1 MKNTTNNEEHSM
13 NTMNNQRENSREK
26 LSKIEGKWQKWN
38 KPNQTKG
45 KATETNR
52 HVSKVKD
59 KQSVICGSGDE
70 SRKGNSGTRFKLLN
84 KYIFFLFGRRESR
97 ETVEWEFSLY
107 ILFQTLLRSRKV
119 YSEATCTVHVDSII
133 GVPTL

>member
-1 MKNTTNNEEHSM
+1 M

-84 KYIFFLFGRRESR
+84 KYISERGKILSSR
-97 ETVEWEFSLY
+97 ITGVSAKKQRKLSKA
-107 ILFQTLLRSRKV
+107 IKRARNLALLSFIEKN
-119 YSEATCTVHVDSII
+119 ENN
-133 GVPTL
+133 